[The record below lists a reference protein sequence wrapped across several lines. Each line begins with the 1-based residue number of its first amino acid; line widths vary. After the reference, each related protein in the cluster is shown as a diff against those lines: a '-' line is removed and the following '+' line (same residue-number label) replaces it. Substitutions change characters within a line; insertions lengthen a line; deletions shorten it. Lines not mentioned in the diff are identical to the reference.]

1 MADFYYRRGE
11 SVIGPL
17 TGIEL
22 REAAFAGNLGPD
34 TLVATSHDGPWVPA
48 RRVKGLY
55 GQDGRPLPHP
65 PEAQRIIERA
75 NALAV
80 DLLPPP
86 PIDAD
91 TPPQPAVQTSASP
104 ASMYQLTP
112 PPQSIHQTS
121 TLRSAPPSPVHRS
134 RPSSRPR
141 RRTNFDAR
149 PVVITL
155 GVGVALVLVLL
166 LAVVLN
172 RRDDERTTPSEAAIA
187 HAPSRTSKTVTQRP
201 RQLEPLAN
209 PLDSSE
215 WQVGDKPMSGDPAS
229 EPGLSTLGVDSTVES
244 LTPARR
250 VSDQPST
257 RGSVS
262 ESTPSTTDADTE
274 WKHLNSDAELVALVE
289 RLKDRLSIQRVLYTG
304 DIAGR
309 GSNADCEV
317 IFSEPDGDSGDPFL
331 NQLLSNVDP
340 EKQDV
345 PTIVVTVC
353 AYSSAMQAKAAKPG
367 YPEGASYM
375 SETYGRFVFEGPTKY
390 VRQILNALR

>member
-22 REAAFAGNLGPD
+22 REAAFAGSLGPD
-34 TLVATSHDGPWVPA
+34 TLVAASHDGPWVPA
-48 RRVKGLY
+48 RRVNGLY

-65 PEAQRIIERA
+65 LEAQRIIERA

-121 TLRSAPPSPVHRS
+121 TPQSAPPGPVHRP
-134 RPSSRPR
+134 RPNSRPR

-172 RRDDERTTPSEAAIA
+172 RRDDVRTTPSEAAIA
-187 HAPSRTSKTVTQRP
+187 HAPSRSSKTAKQRP
-201 RQLEPLAN
+201 IEQQPISKQFNVPEREEYDEPTIGG
-209 PLDSSE
+209 PSSE
-215 WQVGDKPMSGDPAS
+215 SAQNTADADPEWTRLNSDA
-229 EPGLSTLGVDSTVES
+229 GLAELVES
-244 LTPARR
+244 LT
-250 VSDQPST
+250 S
-257 RGSVS
+257 
-262 ESTPSTTDADTE
+262 
-274 WKHLNSDAELVALVE
+274 KI
-289 RLKDRLSIQRVLYTG
+289 SIQRVFYTG
-304 DIAGR
+304 RFKSDR
-309 GSNADCEV
+309 SDPDCYL
-317 IFSEPDGDSGDPFL
+317 IFSEPKGDTGDPFG
-331 NQLLSNVDP
+331 NALSSDLDP
-340 EKQDV
+340 AARDV
-345 PTIVVTVC
+345 PTTVVIVT
-353 AYSSAMQAKAAKPG
+353 AYPTTLEAAAAAKRG
-367 YPEGASYM
+367 FLNAS
-375 SETYGRFVFEGPTKY
+375 YGRFVFHGPTEC